1 MKVPYIFFLKTLTQI
16 FHEFARERYSYDS
29 MYVSLI
35 VFSFLSLPNH
45 VQVYFSVHCI
55 HIFFTL
61 LYFEI
66 QLCYPVCRFLA

>member
-16 FHEFARERYSYDS
+16 FHEFVRERYSYDS
-29 MYVSLI
+29 MYVSLM